1 MHQSTCTK
9 VSATS
14 AFQRAE
20 SKSLGCDAPGMQGRG
35 PPAVFATARLAH
47 GTRHRAARGGRDRTR
62 AQDGAQE
69 NQAEGSVQSQPS
81 AAQRRTG
88 AAQPAHPR
96 LHRAPVPPRLAAS
109 LPCPAPPQQHMLAR
123 DAGAV
128 RGREARGPAV
138 RGRESRGPGVR
149 WGGITESPGYRSLR
163 LCRRRELALVQQQQ
177 TRMQMPI
184 APIGTKTCSSWPST
198 IAARRARARTAPR
211 SSRRAVGQRCG
222 HAAGARRVPWPGP
235 AVPAARFF
243 AAAACAAGV
252 ACAGLPG
259 TAWSSAAASESS
271 PIACGTTRSTAARAT
286 LRVHMAARLLH
297 GPTVASTQPPLM
309 RHSA

>member
-149 WGGITESPGYRSLR
+149 GGGITESSRYCSFR
-163 LCRRRELALVQQQQ
+163 LCRRREPALIQQQS
-177 TRMQMPI
+177 RMQIPI
-184 APIGTKTCSSWPST
+184 APIGTQTCSCWLLK
-198 IAARRARARTAPR
+198 IAAWRARARTAPR
-211 SSRRAVGQRCG
+211 SSRSAAGQRCG

-259 TAWSSAAASESS
+259 TVWSSAAASESS
-271 PIACGTTRSTAARAT
+271 LIACVTTRSTAARAT